1 MRDVIYEIWESIR
14 RNKLRT
20 ALTGFAVAWGIFMII
35 VLLGAGNGVMNAMM
49 EANSGID
56 INTMSLYGGVT
67 TSAYGGFREGRQIEL
82 DIKDLDVLR
91 SDAFKDVIDEICPE
105 ITLSSSLV
113 YRGEDVNCEICACT
127 GILRQMNC
135 LELLEGRFINENDLQ
150 QRRKVVVIEQKSAEL
165 LCGSAEKAKSILGK
179 HLKLGDVSF
188 RVIGIIKSDASS
200 NWNMAYVPFDTA
212 VSVFSRG
219 TKLDCIEFRFHGLA
233 TEEENEAFEA
243 RLRSAINLR
252 HSAAPDDASAT
263 WIENRFVQSMQMD
276 EGMGI
281 IRKGLWIIG
290 MLTLV
295 SGIVGVGNIMLI
307 TARERKLE
315 FGIRKAIG
323 ARPWDILKLMLSES
337 VVITAIF
344 GYVGMLLGFVACDV
358 LDKTVAS
365 RTTTVLGQEITMM
378 TDPGVGLDVAL
389 QATLLLVVAGALA
402 GLIPAW
408 KAAKVK
414 PVEALKAE

>member
-127 GILRQMNC
+127 GILRQINC

>member
-1 MRDVIYEIWESIR
+1 MKDLFLEIWENVR

-35 VLLGAGNGVMNAMM
+35 LLLGAGNGVMNAMT

-56 INTMSLYGGVT
+56 INTMTVYGGVT
-67 TSAYGGFREGRQIEL
+67 TSAFGGLREGRQIEL

-91 SDAFKDVIDEICPE
+91 SEAFADVIDEICPE
-105 ITLSSSLV
+105 ISISSTLV
-113 YRGEDVNCEICACT
+113 YRGEDVSCDILACT
-127 GILRQMNC
+127 EILQQMNC
-135 LELLEGRFINENDLQ
+135 LELLEGRFINENDLR
-150 QRRKVVVIEQKSAEL
+150 QRRKVVVIEQQSAEL
-165 LCGSAEKAKSILGK
+165 LCGSAAKARSILGK
-179 HLKLGDVSF
+179 QLKLGDVSF
-188 RVIGIIKSDASS
+188 KVIGIIKSDASS
-200 NWNMAYVPFDTA
+200 GWRMAYVPFDTA

-219 TKLDCIEFRFHGLA
+219 TKLDRIEFRFHGLA
-233 TEEENEAFEA
+233 TEAENEAFEA
-243 RLRSAINLR
+243 RLRSAINLK

-276 EGMGI
+276 KGMGL

-290 MLTLV
+290 ILTLV

-307 TARERKLE
+307 TARERRLE

-344 GYVGMLLGFVACDV
+344 GYVRMFLGFVACDIM
-358 LDKTVAS
+358 DRTVGS
-365 RTTTVLGQEITMM
+365 RTTVVLGEEITMM
-378 TDPGVGLDVAL
+378 SDPGVGLDVAL

>member
-1 MRDVIYEIWESIR
+1 MKDLFLEIWENVR

-35 VLLGAGNGVMNAMM
+35 LLLGAGNGVMNAMT

-56 INTMSLYGGVT
+56 INTMTVYGGVT
-67 TSAYGGFREGRQIEL
+67 TSAFGGLREGRQIEL

-91 SDAFKDVIDEICPE
+91 SEAFADVIDEICPE
-105 ITLSSSLV
+105 ISISSTLV
-113 YRGEDVNCEICACT
+113 YRGEDVSCDILACT
-127 GILRQMNC
+127 EILQQMNC
-135 LELLEGRFINENDLQ
+135 LELLEGRFINENDLR
-150 QRRKVVVIEQKSAEL
+150 QRRKVVVIEQQSAEL
-165 LCGSAEKAKSILGK
+165 LCGSAAKARSILGK
-179 HLKLGDVSF
+179 QLKLGDVSF
-188 RVIGIIKSDASS
+188 KVIGIIKSDASS
-200 NWNMAYVPFDTA
+200 GWRMAYVPFDTA

-219 TKLDCIEFRFHGLA
+219 TKLDRIEFRFHGLA
-233 TEEENEAFEA
+233 TEEENEAFES

-276 EGMGI
+276 KGMGL

-290 MLTLV
+290 ILTLV

-307 TARERKLE
+307 TARERRLE

-323 ARPWDILKLMLSES
+323 ARPWDILN
-337 VVITAIF
+337 TAIF
-344 GYVGMLLGFVACDV
+344 GYVGMFLGFVACDIM
-358 LDKTVAS
+358 DRTVGS
-365 RTTTVLGQEITMM
+365 RTTVVLGEEITMM
-378 TDPGVGLDVAL
+378 SDPGVGLDVAL

>member
-1 MRDVIYEIWESIR
+1 MKDLFLEIWENVR

-35 VLLGAGNGVMNAMM
+35 LLLGAGNGVMNAMT

-56 INTMSLYGGVT
+56 INTMTVYGGVT
-67 TSAYGGFREGRQIEL
+67 TSAFGGLREGRQIEL

-91 SDAFKDVIDEICPE
+91 SEAFADVIDEICPE
-105 ITLSSSLV
+105 ISISSTLV
-113 YRGEDVNCEICACT
+113 YRGEEVSCDILACT
-127 GILRQMNC
+127 EILQQMNC
-135 LELLEGRFINENDLQ
+135 LELLEGRFINENDLR
-150 QRRKVVVIEQKSAEL
+150 QRRKVVVIEQQSAEL
-165 LCGSAEKAKSILGK
+165 LCGSAAKARSILGK
-179 HLKLGDVSF
+179 QLKLGDVSF
-188 RVIGIIKSDASS
+188 KVIGIIKSDASS
-200 NWNMAYVPFDTA
+200 GWRMAYVPFDTA

-219 TKLDCIEFRFHGLA
+219 TKLDRIEFRFHGLA
-233 TEEENEAFEA
+233 TEEENEAFES

-276 EGMGI
+276 KGMGL

-290 MLTLV
+290 ILTLV

-307 TARERKLE
+307 TARERRLE

-344 GYVGMLLGFVACDV
+344 GYVGMFLGFVACDIM
-358 LDKTVAS
+358 DRTVGS
-365 RTTTVLGQEITMM
+365 RTTVVLGEEITMM
-378 TDPGVGLDVAL
+378 SDPGVGLDVAL

>member
-1 MRDVIYEIWESIR
+1 MKDLFLEIWENVR

-35 VLLGAGNGVMNAMM
+35 LLLGAGNGVMNAMT

-56 INTMSLYGGVT
+56 INTMTVYGGVT
-67 TSAYGGFREGRQIEL
+67 TSAFGGLREGRQIEL

-91 SDAFKDVIDEICPE
+91 SEAFADVIDEICPE
-105 ITLSSSLV
+105 ISISSTLV
-113 YRGEDVNCEICACT
+113 YRGEDVSCDILACT
-127 GILRQMNC
+127 EILQQMNC
-135 LELLEGRFINENDLQ
+135 LELLEGRFINENDLR
-150 QRRKVVVIEQKSAEL
+150 QRRKVVVIEQQSAEL
-165 LCGSAEKAKSILGK
+165 LCGSAAKARSILGK
-179 HLKLGDVSF
+179 QLKLGDVSF
-188 RVIGIIKSDASS
+188 KVIGIIKSDASS
-200 NWNMAYVPFDTA
+200 GWRMAYVPFDTA

-219 TKLDCIEFRFHGLA
+219 TKLDRIEFRFHGLA
-233 TEEENEAFEA
+233 TEAENEAFEA

-276 EGMGI
+276 KGMGL

-290 MLTLV
+290 ILTLV

-307 TARERKLE
+307 TARERRLE

-344 GYVGMLLGFVACDV
+344 GYVGMFLGFVACDIMDRMV
-358 LDKTVAS
+358 GS
-365 RTTTVLGQEITMM
+365 RTTVVLGEEITMM
-378 TDPGVGLDVAL
+378 SDPGVGLDVAL

>member
-1 MRDVIYEIWESIR
+1 MKDLFLEIWENVR

-35 VLLGAGNGVMNAMM
+35 LLLGAGNGVMNAMT

-56 INTMSLYGGVT
+56 INTMTVYGGVT
-67 TSAYGGFREGRQIEL
+67 TSAFGGLREGRQIEL

-91 SDAFKDVIDEICPE
+91 SEAFADVIDEICPE
-105 ITLSSSLV
+105 ISISSTLV
-113 YRGEDVNCEICACT
+113 YRGEEVSCDILACT
-127 GILRQMNC
+127 EILQQMNC
-135 LELLEGRFINENDLQ
+135 LELLEGRFINENDLR
-150 QRRKVVVIEQKSAEL
+150 QRRKVVVIEQQSAEL
-165 LCGSAEKAKSILGK
+165 LCGSAAKARSILGK
-179 HLKLGDVSF
+179 QLKLGDVSF
-188 RVIGIIKSDASS
+188 KVIGIIKSDASS
-200 NWNMAYVPFDTA
+200 GWRMAYVPFDTA

-219 TKLDCIEFRFHGLA
+219 TKLDRIEFRFHGLA
-233 TEEENEAFEA
+233 TEAENEAFEA

-276 EGMGI
+276 KGMGL

-290 MLTLV
+290 ILTLV

-307 TARERKLE
+307 TARERRLE

-344 GYVGMLLGFVACDV
+344 GYVGMFLGFVACDIM
-358 LDKTVAS
+358 DRTVGS
-365 RTTTVLGQEITMM
+365 RTTVVLGEEITMM
-378 TDPGVGLDVAL
+378 SDPGVGLDVAL

>member
-1 MRDVIYEIWESIR
+1 MKDLFLEIWENVR

-35 VLLGAGNGVMNAMM
+35 LLLGAGNGVMNAMT

-56 INTMSLYGGVT
+56 INTMTVYGGVT
-67 TSAYGGFREGRQIEL
+67 TSAFGGLREGRQIEL

-91 SDAFKDVIDEICPE
+91 SEAFADVIDEICPE
-105 ITLSSSLV
+105 ISISSTLV
-113 YRGEDVNCEICACT
+113 YRGEDVSCDILACT
-127 GILRQMNC
+127 EILQQMNC
-135 LELLEGRFINENDLQ
+135 LELLEGRFINENDLR
-150 QRRKVVVIEQKSAEL
+150 QRRKVVVIEQQSAEL
-165 LCGSAEKAKSILGK
+165 LCGSAAKARSILGK
-179 HLKLGDVSF
+179 QLKLGDVSF
-188 RVIGIIKSDASS
+188 KVIGIIKSDASS
-200 NWNMAYVPFDTA
+200 GWRMAYVPFDTA

-219 TKLDCIEFRFHGLA
+219 TKLDRIEFRFHGLA
-233 TEEENEAFEA
+233 TEAENDAFEA
-243 RLRSAINLR
+243 RLRSAINLK

-276 EGMGI
+276 KGMGL

-290 MLTLV
+290 ILTLV

-307 TARERKLE
+307 TARERRLE

-344 GYVGMLLGFVACDV
+344 GYVGMFLGFVACDIM
-358 LDKTVAS
+358 DRTVGS
-365 RTTTVLGQEITMM
+365 RTTVVLGEEITMM
-378 TDPGVGLDVAL
+378 SDPGVGLDVAL

>member
-1 MRDVIYEIWESIR
+1 MKDLFLEIWENVR

-35 VLLGAGNGVMNAMM
+35 LLLGAGNGVMNAMT

-56 INTMSLYGGVT
+56 INTMTVYGGVT
-67 TSAYGGFREGRQIEL
+67 TSAFGGLREGRQIEL

-91 SDAFKDVIDEICPE
+91 SEAFADVIDEICPE
-105 ITLSSSLV
+105 ISISSTLV
-113 YRGEDVNCEICACT
+113 YRGEDVSCDILACT
-127 GILRQMNC
+127 EILQQMNC
-135 LELLEGRFINENDLQ
+135 LELLEGRFINENDLR
-150 QRRKVVVIEQKSAEL
+150 QRRKVVVIEQQSAEL
-165 LCGSAEKAKSILGK
+165 LCGSAAKARSILGK
-179 HLKLGDVSF
+179 QLKLGDVSF
-188 RVIGIIKSDASS
+188 KVIGIIKSDASS
-200 NWNMAYVPFDTA
+200 GWRMAYVPFDTA

-219 TKLDCIEFRFHGLA
+219 TKLDRIEFRFHGLA
-233 TEEENEAFEA
+233 TEAENEAFEA

-276 EGMGI
+276 KGMGL

-290 MLTLV
+290 ILTLV

-307 TARERKLE
+307 TARERRLE

-344 GYVGMLLGFVACDV
+344 GYVGMFLGFVACDIMDRAV
-358 LDKTVAS
+358 GS
-365 RTTTVLGQEITMM
+365 RTTVVLGEEITMM
-378 TDPGVGLDVAL
+378 SDPGVGLDVAL

>member
-82 DIKDLDVLR
+82 DINDLDVLR

-113 YRGEDVNCEICACT
+113 YRGEDVNCELCACT